1 MNKNSNIN
9 ILEEIKNTNDNKN
22 AKITARK
29 ILKKYKNMKIPKKTY
44 LIDEQDVETIDY
56 NELQKDLFESESI
69 VKVAN
74 KVPDYE
80 AFKRDQEKLF
90 KKSKKGAQITA
101 KKVSQK
107 YENLKKP
114 KKTFLVNE
122 EDLETIVYDPEE
134 QEDLFMG
141 GSILAAANKVFNFDE
156 FKKQQTKAIDNYNED
171 LLENVGT
178 INYVDD
184 INLNDVKENKDL
196 IISSKK
202 ISDKYRKMRKRKALN
217 RKKKKKKQ

>member
-1 MNKNSNIN
+1 M
-9 ILEEIKNTNDNKN
+9 
-22 AKITARK
+22 RR
-29 ILKKYKNMKIPKKTY
+29 LK
-44 LIDEQDVETIDY
+44 
-56 NELQKDLFESESI
+56 
-69 VKVAN
+69 
-74 KVPDYE
+74 
-80 AFKRDQEKLF
+80 DQEKLF

-171 LLENVGT
+171 LLENAGT

-202 ISDKYRKMRKRKALN
+202 ISDKYRKMRKIKALN
-217 RKKKKKKQ
+217 RKKKRRNNRKF